1 MKKTALYLFFGLF
14 YFSTLQAQY
23 VNTNTASA
31 LAIQNRILLIGL
43 AEANPDDL
51 LLFQD
56 QPKNIEGYYV
66 SIEGKNQA
74 LKNAVA
80 GCWKFSNTIQYL
92 PLKQAQKLMK
102 TEKDK
107 YALLH
112 FEDSGI
118 SGNWMY
124 SDNKM
129 ERPAPFTWKKKDGA
143 LIYDNEFRRYIENL
157 TISSLVIDL
166 PKKAIEIQLPIGYPS
181 EGDVINAL
189 QEIQYTLNYV
199 LVPEHTV
206 NQFHKETYER
216 AQLLKTKTLLIDSRD
231 LSNKLKKVDL
241 STLYP
246 YAVRVVPYDV
256 IEKALREKNGDYA
269 IVTIARFDPSNSIH
283 TITDAADGN
292 LYYYKTFLTYEHG
305 NQIGMVALT
314 VWPFGVTQDHL
325 TDYAVGIK

>member
-1 MKKTALYLFFGLF
+1 MKKSALYLFFSLF

-23 VNTNTASA
+23 VSSNAASA
-31 LAIQNRILLIGL
+31 LAIQNRILLVGL

-74 LKNAVA
+74 LKNAVTD
-80 GCWKFSNTIQYL
+80 CWKFSNNIQYL

-124 SDNKM
+124 SDNKI
-129 ERPAPFTWKKKDGA
+129 ERPAPFTWKKKDGT
-143 LIYDNEFRRYIENL
+143 LIYDNEARSAIENL
-157 TISSLVIDL
+157 TIGSLVIDL
-166 PKKAIEIQLPIGYPS
+166 PKKAIEIPLPIAYPS
-181 EGDVINAL
+181 EGDLINAI
-189 QEIQYTLNYV
+189 QEMQFTLNYL
-199 LVPEHTV
+199 LVPERSI
-206 NQFHKETYER
+206 NQFHKETYQR
-216 AQLLKTKTLLIDSRD
+216 ADRLKTKILLIDSRD
-231 LSNKLKKVDL
+231 LSYKLKKVNL

-256 IEKALREKNGDYA
+256 IEKALKEKDNHYA
-269 IVTIARFDPSNSIH
+269 IVTIARYDPSNSIH

-292 LYYYKTFLTYEHG
+292 VYYYKTFLTYEHG

-314 VWPFGVTQDHL
+314 VWPFGVTQDQL
-325 TDYAVGIK
+325 TDYAVGTK